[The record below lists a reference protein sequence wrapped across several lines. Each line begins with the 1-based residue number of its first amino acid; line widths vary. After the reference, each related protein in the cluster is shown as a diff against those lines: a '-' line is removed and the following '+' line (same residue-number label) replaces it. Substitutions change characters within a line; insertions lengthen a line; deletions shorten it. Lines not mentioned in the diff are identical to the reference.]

1 MNTETTAE
9 TLAAFP
15 EAFMA
20 LLKIQATHKQ
30 READKDTPKGTLEIR
45 NMTKEQAQRIADDL
59 CQHVMWNSEYIAPKI
74 NA

>member
-20 LLKIQATHKQ
+20 LLRIQAIHRQ

-59 CQHVMWNSEYIAPKI
+59 CQMVLWNNEYISPKI